1 MENKT
6 KGKIVDIFQTQQISD
21 KFKKREFV
29 IETDEQYPQLIKM
42 EFVQDNCSK
51 LDSFAI
57 GQDVE
62 VYFNLRGRKWTNKE
76 GKDNYFIT
84 LSVWRMVEAGT
95 KTEIPTLPQ
104 TPPKSPEPIG
114 DSDDLPF

>member
-6 KGKIVDIFQTQQISD
+6 KGKIVDIFQTQQITDS
-21 KFKKREFV
+21 FKKREFV

-84 LSVWRMVEAGT
+84 LSVWRMVE
-95 KTEIPTLPQ
+95 TEIPTLPQ

>member
-6 KGKIVDIFQTQQISD
+6 KGKIIDIFQTQQISD

-51 LDSFAI
+51 LNSFAI

-62 VYFNLRGRKWTNKE
+62 VFFNLRGRKWTNKE
-76 GKDNYFIT
+76 GKDNYFNT
-84 LSVWRMVEAGT
+84 LNVWRMVET

-114 DSDDLPF
+114 EDDDLPF

>member
-6 KGKIVDIFQTQQISD
+6 KGKIIDIFQTQQISD

-62 VYFNLRGRKWTNKE
+62 VYFNLRGRKWTNKD
-76 GKDNYFIT
+76 GDDKYFNT
-84 LSVWRMVEAGT
+84 LNVWRMVETGLR
-95 KTEIPTLPQ
+95 KLTL
-104 TPPKSPEPIG
+104 KLFYNGKYKIS
-114 DSDDLPF
+114 F

>member
-6 KGKIVDIFQTQQISD
+6 KGRIIDIFQTQQISD

-104 TPPKSPEPIG
+104 TPPKALSR
-114 DSDDLPF
+114 